1 MWQWNRNSLPL
12 WSTPQ
17 EQDLLPLRTSD
28 LLGDGY
34 RKIIAKLPR
43 NLLGPGVNKCP
54 SNTKSRIAG
63 NEVQSP
69 PWICVWNGALTVLR
83 ILTNSEHHRWHW
95 KYQTFKAEQKLIYI
109 YINNDDLCRTCS
121 PIVTTMCA
129 CEGRCKRRVLWCPP
143 PEWNLDA

>member
-69 PWICVWNGALTVLR
+69 PWICVWNGALTVPR
-83 ILTNSEHHRWHW
+83 ILINFEHHRWHW
-95 KYQTFKAEQKLIYI
+95 EYQKSKAEQKLQKMK
-109 YINNDDLCRTCS
+109 DDLCRTCC
-121 PIVTTMCA
+121 PNVTMMW
-129 CEGRCKRRVLWCPP
+129 EGRRKRRVLLCPP

>member
-1 MWQWNRNSLPL
+1 MEQKLATFMVYPSGTGSAVSCPLP
-12 WSTPQ
+12 
-17 EQDLLPLRTSD
+17 TSD

-69 PWICVWNGALTVLR
+69 P
-83 ILTNSEHHRWHW
+83 
-95 KYQTFKAEQKLIYI
+95 
-109 YINNDDLCRTCS
+109 
-121 PIVTTMCA
+121 
-129 CEGRCKRRVLWCPP
+129 
-143 PEWNLDA
+143 